1 MARFQK
7 NPVSFT
13 LVLNEDELNL
23 IGTVLSNVENINNYL
38 PTEFMDSIYQN
49 MTHTRYN
56 TDGTIEIIKE

>member
-13 LVLNEDELNL
+13 LVVNEDELNL
-23 IGTVLSNVENINNYL
+23 IGTVLSNVENINTYL
-38 PTEFMDSIYQN
+38 PTEFTDSIYQN

-56 TDGTIEIIKE
+56 TDGTIELIKE